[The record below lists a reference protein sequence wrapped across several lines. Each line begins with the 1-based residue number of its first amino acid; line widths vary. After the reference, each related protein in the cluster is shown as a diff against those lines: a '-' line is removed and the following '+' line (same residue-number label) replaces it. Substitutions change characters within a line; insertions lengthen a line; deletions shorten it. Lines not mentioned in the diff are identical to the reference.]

1 MRAHGTHDRRNR
13 LSRGRLTAVSFWAAG
28 CLGIAGCASGQP
40 PLLTPSALPSPT
52 AISLPKIELPKPS
65 LPSLPVFK
73 AEDPVLGSP
82 TELYTRIARGAM
94 ECWFAAKGPLKGRY
108 VYHADADPA
117 SQGGKAEIV
126 IHAIDPTSP
135 NPRGLRAFRISIIPS
150 GEKAKL
156 EIENLKLPEGLA
168 ASMTGDIHRWA
179 AAGVGC
185 DDGATAGWAPR
196 NSAAETAAAT
206 PAKEARGKR

>member
-1 MRAHGTHDRRNR
+1 MRAHGTCDRRSR
-13 LSRGRLTAVSFWAAG
+13 LSRGRPTAAPFWAGG
-28 CLGIAGCASGQP
+28 CLLVAGCAGGQP
-40 PLLTPSALPSPT
+40 PLLTPSVLPSPT
-52 AISLPKIELPKPS
+52 AISLPKIDLPKPS
-65 LPSLPVFK
+65 LPSLPTFA

-94 ECWFAAKGPLKGRY
+94 ECWFAAKGPLKGLY

-135 NPRGLRAFRISIIPS
+135 NPRGLRAFRIGIVPS

-156 EIENLKLPEGLA
+156 EIENLKLPEPLA
-168 ASMTGDIHRWA
+168 ASMTADIHRWA

-185 DDGATAGWAPR
+185 DDRATAGWSPR
-196 NSAAETAAAT
+196 DPAAETVAAT
-206 PAKEARGKR
+206 PGKDARGKR